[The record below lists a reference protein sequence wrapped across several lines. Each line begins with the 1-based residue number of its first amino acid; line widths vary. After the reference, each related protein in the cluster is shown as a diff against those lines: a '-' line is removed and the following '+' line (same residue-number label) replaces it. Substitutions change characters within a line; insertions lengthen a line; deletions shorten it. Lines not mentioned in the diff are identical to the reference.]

1 MKIISIFA
9 PHLYTIQYENETEH
23 EWQRLLHLWND
34 MTYLFEFVEVN
45 NIENKMEF
53 INEIVEDI
61 HQLDVFLN
69 EINHNKDHLSSY
81 FENLSTYEPRI
92 LALQKGKRRKSK
104 LRLYAIKIDENVYLI
119 TGGAIKI
126 TQKMQDHPDT
136 ANELKKLNQVKDYL
150 KQNHIMYDDAFYDF
164 LINP

>member
-1 MKIISIFA
+1 
-9 PHLYTIQYENETEH
+9 
-23 EWQRLLHLWND
+23 
-34 MTYLFEFVEVN
+34 
-45 NIENKMEF
+45 MEF

-150 KQNHIMYDDAFYDF
+150 KQNHITYDDAFYDF